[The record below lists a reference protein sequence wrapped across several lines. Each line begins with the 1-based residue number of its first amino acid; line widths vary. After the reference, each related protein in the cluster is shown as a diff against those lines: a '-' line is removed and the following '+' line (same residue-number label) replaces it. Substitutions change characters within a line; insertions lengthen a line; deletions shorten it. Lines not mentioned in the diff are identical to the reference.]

1 MVQAC
6 GHTWPTKRARRLH
19 FASLLQMIMGLA
31 MIGIAVGA
39 LGFGLEL
46 TFGRSGL
53 IADAQ
58 DSLKTCYTLD
68 ELPPVDEA
76 TAAEG

>member
-46 TFGRSGL
+46 TFGRTN
-53 IADAQ
+53 ANAQ
-58 DSLKTCYTLD
+58 RACT
-68 ELPPVDEA
+68 A
-76 TAAEG
+76 TQ